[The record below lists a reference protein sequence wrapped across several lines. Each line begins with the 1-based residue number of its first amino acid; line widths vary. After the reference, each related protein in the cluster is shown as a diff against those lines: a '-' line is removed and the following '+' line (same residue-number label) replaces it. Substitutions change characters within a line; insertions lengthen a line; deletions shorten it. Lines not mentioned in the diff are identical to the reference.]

1 MQAVLSFDQAPPFA
15 APFRFFVTAP
25 FFALIAGVLLA
36 VLGPEAF
43 SSRWTPGAL
52 ALTHLLAIGFLLQVM
67 LGAMIQI
74 LPVVAGAN
82 LFHPLV
88 VARVVHPLIVIG
100 ALALSAGFLGM
111 TDFAMPLA
119 MATLATAAGLF
130 FAVAVASLRGIPQ
143 TSPSIGGFK
152 LAMLGLLVTVLLG
165 LLLAGGL
172 RGYWL
177 LPLIELTQVHANW
190 AFGAWAL
197 ALLSAVAYVVVPM
210 FQITPPYPA
219 WFSRRFGVWLLLAV
233 LATSLAILRFDDEIA
248 SAIQMTIF
256 ALAAGFCGMT
266 LWLQSRSRRTRPDA
280 TQKFWRMA
288 MLCGMAAC
296 LFWALARMFPEL
308 AGWRGTPLLVGVLL
322 LVGGFMS
329 VIIGMLYKII
339 PFLIWLHLQNRGQ
352 SRVTAPN
359 MKAVLA
365 ESRMLLHFRLHA
377 GACAALVAATVWPDV
392 LTQLA
397 GVAFSVAACSLLANV
412 FKAAGVYRRHAAR
425 VDARLAEIA
434 ADASAG
440 SPAREMP

>member
-25 FFALIAGVLLA
+25 FFALFAGILL
-36 VLGPEAF
+36 VVVGPDAL

-82 LFHPLV
+82 LFRPLMI
-88 VARVVHPLIVIG
+88 ARVVHPLIVVG
-100 ALALSAGFLGM
+100 ALALSAGFLGLAAV
-111 TDFAMPLA
+111 AMPLA
-119 MATLATAAGLF
+119 MICLSAAVGVFLI
-130 FAVAVASLRGIPQ
+130 AGAASLRGIPH
-143 TSPSIGGFK
+143 TSPSIAGFK
-152 LAMLGLLVTVLLG
+152 LATLGLLVTVGLG
-165 LLLAGGL
+165 LVLAGGL
-172 RGYWL
+172 QGYWG

-210 FQITPPYPA
+210 FQITPPYPG
-219 WFSRRFGVWLLLAV
+219 WFSRRFGTWLLWAV
-233 LATSLAILRFDDEIA
+233 VITSLAVIRFDDEVA
-248 SAIQMTIF
+248 ATIQMSIF
-256 ALAAGFCGMT
+256 ALAAAFCGMT
-266 LWLQSRSRRTRPDA
+266 LWLQSRSRRSRPDA

-288 MLCGMAAC
+288 MICGLVAC
-296 LFWALARMFPEL
+296 VGWALARMVPEI
-308 AGWRGTPLLVGVLL
+308 ADWRGTPLLLGVLL

-365 ESRMLLHFRLHA
+365 ESRMLLHYRMHL
-377 GACAALVAATVWPDV
+377 GACVVLMAAAVWPD
-392 LTQLA
+392 LLARLA
-397 GVAFSVAACSLLANV
+397 GLAFAAAACCLLANV
-412 FKAAGVYRRHAAR
+412 AAAAGVYRRHAALI
-425 VDARLAEIA
+425 DARLAELA
-434 ADASAG
+434 ADGASG
-440 SPAREMP
+440 TSMRGGQ